1 MGTVPEDPAL
11 NIESWSEKFM
21 RKLKQN
27 PWVPLGATATAATL
41 VVASI
46 KMRRGESQKM
56 NHWLRARVAAQ
67 GFTILAI
74 CGGAYLVNKREREAT
89 AAKGSNDVSQESAAE
104 TRKQEKERREFEE
117 RLKNAEEAHRIQV
130 QGWNNAQNPVS
141 RGTTVEPL
149 YVPSHNKAGWLGW
162 LGWNTSSRSN
172 TPASTSESSKER
184 HS

>member
-1 MGTVPEDPAL
+1 VNYRPHIIAAEFDA
-11 NIESWSEKFM
+11 
-21 RKLKQN
+21 
-27 PWVPLGATATAATL
+27 GAIATTATL

-74 CGGAYLVNKREREAT
+74 CGGAYLVNKREREAA

-104 TRKQEKERREFEE
+104 NRKQEKERREFEE
-117 RLKNAEEAHRIQV
+117 RLKNAEEAHRIEV
-130 QGWNNAQNPVS
+130 QGRNDVRKPVS
-141 RGTTVEPL
+141 RETTVESP
-149 YVPSHNKAGWLGW
+149 YAPGHNKAGW

-172 TPASTSESSKER
+172 TPASTSEPSKER
-184 HS
+184 PS